1 MPVSVSMSAGVR
13 AALAALQE
21 TSTMAEATQARLSTG
36 LRVNSALD
44 NPSSFFTAASLS
56 NRSND
61 LSRLL
66 DDMGQGIQVLKAADK
81 GISATQ
87 KTIESMQ
94 SVLRQALQSASTT
107 GKLTGTN
114 TTKLTASTKLTDAA
128 IGNSATDVYK
138 IKVGTGTA
146 VSVHT
151 VTSTSTVQDLIDA
164 INSNSS
170 VNGDVRASLDSNG
183 QFTVESLNAKDIT
196 FSAVD
201 TASTPNN
208 IINELMGGSVVASLT
223 ATAGTVNSTRKSSS
237 DQLTELLSQLDQQVN
252 DASYNGINLLKG
264 DNLKITFN
272 ESASS
277 TLTVKGAKSDF
288 ASLGLQS
295 SSTSLQSD
303 DEINSFLTKMTTAL
317 TTLRTRASTF
327 GTNLSI
333 VQNRQDFTKNIVST
347 LDEGRQKLVQADT
360 NEEAAK
366 LLALNTRQQLSG
378 TALTLANQA
387 DQAVLRLFG

>member
-13 AALAALQE
+13 AALSALQE

-81 GISATQ
+81 GITATQ

-94 SVLRQALQSASTT
+94 SVLRQALQSTSTT
-107 GKLTGTN
+107 GKLTGAN
-114 TTKLTASTKLTDAA
+114 TTKLTGSTKLTDAA

-138 IKVGTGTA
+138 VKVGTGTA

-151 VTSTSTVQDLIDA
+151 VTATSTVQDLIDA
-164 INSNSS
+164 INTNTS

-183 QFTVESLNAKDIT
+183 QFTIESLNAKDIT

-223 ATAGTVNSTRKSSS
+223 ATAGTINSTRKASS

-288 ASLGLQS
+288 ASLGLAAS
-295 SSTSLQSD
+295 GTNLQSD

-317 TTLRTRASTF
+317 TTLRTRAATF

-378 TALTLANQA
+378 TALTLANQS

>member
-1 MPVSVSMSAGVR
+1 MAVSVSMSGGVR

-21 TSTMAEATQARLSTG
+21 TSAMAEATQARLSTG

-81 GISATQ
+81 GIVASQ

-94 SVLRQALQSASTT
+94 SVLRQSLQSTSSV
-107 GKLTGTN
+107 GKLTGANTN
-114 TTKLTASTKLTDAA
+114 KLTASTKLTDAA

-138 IKVGTGTA
+138 VKVGSGSA
-146 VSVHT
+146 VSVLT
-151 VTSTSTVQDLIDA
+151 VTSTSTVQDLIDS
-164 INSNSS
+164 INNDSS
-170 VNGDVRASLDSNG
+170 LKTDVRASLDSNG
-183 QFTVESLNAKDIT
+183 QFVIESLNAKDVT

-223 ATAGTVNSTRKSSS
+223 ASAGTVNTTRKALS
-237 DQLTELLSQLDQQVN
+237 DQLSELLTQLDQQIG

-264 DNLKITFN
+264 DNLKLNFN
-272 ESASS
+272 ESSTS
-277 TLTVKGAKSDF
+277 TLTVQGAKSDF
-288 ASLGLQS
+288 ASLGLGKS
-295 SSTSLQSD
+295 AANLQSD

-317 TTLRTRASTF
+317 TTLRTRAATF

-333 VQNRQDFTKNIVST
+333 VQNRQDFTRNIVST

-366 LLALNTRQQLSG
+366 LLALQTRQQLSG
-378 TALTLANQA
+378 TALTLANQS

>member
-1 MPVSVSMSAGVR
+1 MAVSVSMSGGVR

-21 TSTMAEATQARLSTG
+21 TSAMAEATQARLSTG

-44 NPSSFFTAASLS
+44 NPSSFFTASSLS

-81 GISATQ
+81 GISASQ

-94 SVLRQALQSASTT
+94 SVLRQALQSTSTT

-114 TTKLTASTKLTDAA
+114 TNKLTATTKLTDAA

-138 IKVGTGTA
+138 VKVGSGSA
-146 VSVHT
+146 VSVLT
-151 VTSTSTVQDLIDA
+151 VTSTSTVQDLMDA
-164 INSNSS
+164 INNNTSLNT
-170 VNGDVRASLDSNG
+170 DVRASLDSNG
-183 QFTVESLNAKDIT
+183 QFVIESLNAKDIT

-223 ATAGTVNSTRKSSS
+223 ATAGTVNTTRKSLS
-237 DQLTELLSQLDQQVN
+237 DQMTELLSQLDQQVG
-252 DASYNGINLLKG
+252 DASYNGVNLLKG
-264 DNLKITFN
+264 DNLKLTFN

-277 TLTVKGAKSDF
+277 TLTVKGAKTDY
-288 ASLGLQS
+288 ASLGLAAS
-295 SSTSLQSD
+295 AANLQSD

-317 TTLRTRASTF
+317 TTLRTRAATF

-366 LLALNTRQQLSG
+366 LLALQTRQQLSG
-378 TALTLANQA
+378 TALTLANQS

>member
-1 MPVSVSMSAGVR
+1 MAVSVSMSGGVR

-21 TSTMAEATQARLSTG
+21 TSALAEATQARLSTG

-81 GISATQ
+81 GITASQ

-94 SVLRQALQSASTT
+94 SVLRQSLQSTSTT

-114 TTKLTASTKLTDAA
+114 ATKLTASTKLTDAA

-138 IKVGTGTA
+138 VKVGSGSA
-146 VSVHT
+146 VSVLT

-164 INSNSS
+164 INNDSTLKT
-170 VNGDVRASLDSNG
+170 DVRASLDSNG
-183 QFTVESLNAKDIT
+183 QFVIESLNAKDIA

-223 ATAGTVNSTRKSSS
+223 ASAGTVNTTRKALS
-237 DQLTELLSQLDQQVN
+237 DQLSELLTQLDQQIG

-264 DNLKITFN
+264 DNLKLNFN
-272 ESASS
+272 ESSTS
-277 TLTVKGAKSDF
+277 TLTVQGAKSDYG
-288 ASLGLQS
+288 SLGLAKS
-295 SSTSLQSD
+295 AANLQSD

-317 TTLRTRASTF
+317 TTLRTRAATF

-366 LLALNTRQQLSG
+366 LLALQTRQQLSG
-378 TALTLANQA
+378 TALTLANQS

>member
-1 MPVSVSMSAGVR
+1 MAVSVSMSGGVR

-21 TSTMAEATQARLSTG
+21 TSAMAEATQARLSTG

-81 GISATQ
+81 GIVASQ

-94 SVLRQALQSASTT
+94 SVLRQSLQSTSSA
-107 GKLTGTN
+107 GKLTGANTN
-114 TTKLTASTKLTDAA
+114 KLTASTKLTDAA

-138 IKVGTGTA
+138 VKVGSGSA
-146 VSVHT
+146 VSVLT
-151 VTSTSTVQDLIDA
+151 VTSTSTVQDLIDS
-164 INSNSS
+164 INNDSS
-170 VNGDVRASLDSNG
+170 LKTDVRASLDSNG
-183 QFTVESLNAKDIT
+183 QFVIESLNAKDVT

-223 ATAGTVNSTRKSSS
+223 ASAGTVNTTRKALS
-237 DQLTELLSQLDQQVN
+237 DQLSELLTQLDQQIG

-264 DNLKITFN
+264 DNLKLNFN
-272 ESASS
+272 ESSTS
-277 TLTVKGAKSDF
+277 TLTVQGAKSDF
-288 ASLGLQS
+288 ASLGLGKS
-295 SSTSLQSD
+295 AANLQSD

-317 TTLRTRASTF
+317 TTLRTRAATF

-333 VQNRQDFTKNIVST
+333 VQNRQDFTRNIVST

-366 LLALNTRQQLSG
+366 LLALQTRQQLSG
-378 TALTLANQA
+378 TALTLANQS

>member
-1 MPVSVSMSAGVR
+1 MAVSVSMSAGVR
-13 AALAALQE
+13 AALSALQE
-21 TSTMAEATQARLSTG
+21 TASMAESTQTRLSTG

-81 GISATQ
+81 GIASTQ
-87 KTIESMQ
+87 KTIESIQ
-94 SVLRQALQSASTT
+94 SVLRQSLQSTSST

-114 TTKLTASTKLTDAA
+114 TNTLTASTKLTDAA

-138 IKVGTGTA
+138 VKVGSGSA
-146 VSVHT
+146 VSVLT
-151 VTSTSTVQDLIDA
+151 VTSTSTVQDLMDA
-164 INSNSS
+164 INNNTSLNT
-170 VNGDVRASLDSNG
+170 DVRASLDSNG
-183 QFTVESLNAKDIT
+183 KFVIESLNAQDVT

-223 ATAGTVNSTRKSSS
+223 ATAGTVNTTRKAFS
-237 DQLTELLSQLDQQVN
+237 DQMTELLSQLDQQIS

-264 DNLKITFN
+264 DNLKLTFN

-277 TLTVKGAKSDF
+277 TLTVKGAKSDY
-288 ASLGLQS
+288 ASLGLS
-295 SSTSLQSD
+295 KSAANLQSD

-317 TTLRTRASTF
+317 TTLRTRAATF

-366 LLALNTRQQLSG
+366 LLALQTRQQLSG
-378 TALTLANQA
+378 TALTLANQS

>member
-1 MPVSVSMSAGVR
+1 MPVSVSMTGGVR

-21 TSTMAEATQARLSTG
+21 TSSMAEATQTRLSTG

-44 NPSSFFTAASLS
+44 NPSSFFTAASLN
-56 NRSND
+56 NRSSD
-61 LSRLL
+61 LARLL

-81 GISATQ
+81 GITATQ

-94 SVLRQALQSASTT
+94 SVLRQALQSSSTT
-107 GKLTGTN
+107 GKAVGTN
-114 TTKLTASTKLTDAA
+114 TNTLTGSTKLTDAA

-138 IKVGTGTA
+138 VKVGAASA

-164 INSNSS
+164 INTNTSI
-170 VNGDVRASLDSNG
+170 NGDVRASLDSSG
-183 QFTVESLNAKDIT
+183 KFVIDSLGGKAIE
-196 FSAVD
+196 FSAQD

-208 IINELMGGSVVASLT
+208 VINELMGGSVVANVT
-223 ATAGTVNSTRKSSS
+223 AAAGTVNTTRKASA
-237 DQLTELLSQLDQQVN
+237 DQLAELLTQLDQQVN

-264 DNLKITFN
+264 ENLKITFN
-272 ESASS
+272 ETSTS

-288 ASLGLQS
+288 ANLGLS
-295 SSTSLQSD
+295 KSAANLQSD
-303 DEINSFLTKMTTAL
+303 DEINAFLTSMTSAL
-317 TTLRTRASTF
+317 TTLRTRAATF

-360 NEEAAK
+360 NQEAAT

-378 TALTLANQA
+378 TALTLANQS
-387 DQAVLRLFG
+387 DQQVLRLFG

>member
-1 MPVSVSMSAGVR
+1 MAVSVSMSGGVR

-21 TSTMAEATQARLSTG
+21 TSALAEATQARLSTG

-81 GISATQ
+81 GITASQ

-94 SVLRQALQSASTT
+94 SVLRQSLQSTSST
-107 GKLTGTN
+107 GKLTGANTN
-114 TTKLTASTKLTDAA
+114 KLTASTKLTDAA

-138 IKVGTGTA
+138 VKVGSGSA
-146 VSVHT
+146 VSVLT
-151 VTSTSTVQDLIDA
+151 VTSTSTVQDLIDS
-164 INSNSS
+164 INNDSTLKT
-170 VNGDVRASLDSNG
+170 DVRASLDSNG
-183 QFTVESLNAKDIT
+183 QFVIESVNAKEIT

-223 ATAGTVNSTRKSSS
+223 ASAGTVNTTRKALS
-237 DQLTELLSQLDQQVN
+237 DQLSELLTQLDQQIG

-264 DNLKITFN
+264 DNLKLNFN
-272 ESASS
+272 ESSTS
-277 TLTVKGAKSDF
+277 TLTVQGAKSDF
-288 ASLGLQS
+288 ASLGLAKS
-295 SSTSLQSD
+295 AANLQSD

-317 TTLRTRASTF
+317 TTLRTRAATF

-366 LLALNTRQQLSG
+366 LLALQTRQQLSG
-378 TALTLANQA
+378 TALTLANQS